1 MPAPLAHRKDFALA
15 TSQFKLEQ
23 AQERLNRINKVVEDL
38 QEEQRLYLLE
48 FLNAQALYLEALR
61 TYGVEA

>member
-48 FLNAQALYLEALR
+48 FLNAQALHLEALR
-61 TYGVEA
+61 TYGGK